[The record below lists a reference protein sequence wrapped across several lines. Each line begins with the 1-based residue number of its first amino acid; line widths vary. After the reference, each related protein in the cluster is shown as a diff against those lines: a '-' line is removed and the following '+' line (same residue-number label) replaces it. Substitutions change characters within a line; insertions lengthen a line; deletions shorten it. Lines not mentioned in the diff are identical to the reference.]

1 MCQKTF
7 NTKQHSNLILCLL
20 LYVHIKSRCGIF
32 SVSHNSGKGC
42 GCKMVIFV
50 QTKVCDGVLQEYELW
65 SHFEIDRYT
74 LMSIKLWIVGLHSP
88 VSVSKT
94 TSFWSFSRTI
104 FPFLLSA
111 SSLALALSPFVLR
124 LISLILNKDNSAAQS
139 WSFTFIMP
147 PLTTTSTHL
156 HKIHTYTRAHIHSE

>member
-1 MCQKTF
+1 MC
-7 NTKQHSNLILCLL
+7 
-20 LYVHIKSRCGIF
+20 VKSFWRYGIF
-32 SVSHNSGKGC
+32 SVSASTQDKRVCVQDGNFCADKG
-42 GCKMVIFV
+42 VWWS
-50 QTKVCDGVLQEYELW
+50 LQEYELW
-65 SHFEIDRYT
+65 SHFEIDCYT

-88 VSVSKT
+88 VSVSRA

-139 WSFTFIMP
+139 WGFTFIMP
-147 PLTTTSTHL
+147 PLTTTPTHL
-156 HKIHTYTRAHIHSE
+156 HKIYTYTRAHIHSE